1 MTSSQSP
8 VRAGS
13 PRKKLT
19 RTLAPFLLLLSPA
32 VILVLV
38 VLGYPMVRQFLM
50 SFQKFGLEQQFGKPP
65 TWVGLDNYIAI
76 LSDSYFWSVLAKS
89 LAFCAWTAGLTMVGA
104 ISLALMM
111 RAASPAARTFMNS
124 TLIVVWA
131 MPLLAS
137 LTVWQWLVDPN
148 FGLINFL
155 LASIGL
161 PFKGFAWLSASYWTF
176 FLVASAIII
185 WASMPLATISI
196 YAAVTQIDDSLLE
209 AAQIDGAG
217 YISRLRYV
225 IFPSISPVI
234 ALIGVLQVIWDLRV
248 FTHIYVLQQSG
259 SISTETNL
267 LGTYV
272 YRLGISQGNYGMA
285 SALATVILL
294 ITVVITAKYIHMLFT
309 KGDAR

>member
-19 RTLAPFLLLLSPA
+19 RTLAPFLLLSPA

-196 YAAVTQIDDSLLE
+196 YAAVT
-209 AAQIDGAG
+209 
-217 YISRLRYV
+217 
-225 IFPSISPVI
+225 
-234 ALIGVLQVIWDLRV
+234 
-248 FTHIYVLQQSG
+248 
-259 SISTETNL
+259 
-267 LGTYV
+267 
-272 YRLGISQGNYGMA
+272 
-285 SALATVILL
+285 
-294 ITVVITAKYIHMLFT
+294 
-309 KGDAR
+309 

>member
-19 RTLAPFLLLLSPA
+19 RTLAPFLLLSPA

-285 SALATVILL
+285 SALATDILM
-294 ITVVITAKYIHMLFT
+294 ITEVNTAKYIHMLFT

>member
-19 RTLAPFLLLLSPA
+19 RTLAPFLLLSPA

-148 FGLINFL
+148 FGLLNFL

-272 YRLGISQGNYGMA
+272 YRLGISQGNYA

>member
-13 PRKKLT
+13 PRTKLT
-19 RTLAPFLLLLSPA
+19 RTLAPFLLLSPA
-32 VILVLV
+32 VVLVLV

-196 YAAVTQIDDSLLE
+196 YAAVTQIEESLLE

-217 YISRLRYV
+217 
-225 IFPSISPVI
+225 
-234 ALIGVLQVIWDLRV
+234 
-248 FTHIYVLQQSG
+248 
-259 SISTETNL
+259 
-267 LGTYV
+267 
-272 YRLGISQGNYGMA
+272 
-285 SALATVILL
+285 
-294 ITVVITAKYIHMLFT
+294 
-309 KGDAR
+309 

>member
-1 MTSSQSP
+1 MTSSQSS

-19 RTLAPFLLLLSPA
+19 RTLAPFLLLSPA
-32 VILVLV
+32 VVLVLV

-111 RAASPAARTFMNS
+111 RAASPTARTFMNS

-161 PFKGFAWLSASYWTF
+161 PFKGFAWLSSSYWTF

-185 WASMPLATISI
+185 WASMPLAAISI

>member
-19 RTLAPFLLLLSPA
+19 GTLAPFLLLSPA
-32 VILVLV
+32 VVLVLV

-185 WASMPLATISI
+185 WASMPLAAISI

-217 YISRLRYV
+217 YISRLRYLPV
-225 IFPSISPVI
+225 DFSGDRAHWCPS
-234 ALIGVLQVIWDLRV
+234 GDLGPARLHAYLRSSAV
-248 FTHIYVLQQSG
+248 GFDFDGNKPLGYLRLPTWYFSG
-259 SISTETNL
+259 
-267 LGTYV
+267 
-272 YRLGISQGNYGMA
+272 
-285 SALATVILL
+285 
-294 ITVVITAKYIHMLFT
+294 
-309 KGDAR
+309 